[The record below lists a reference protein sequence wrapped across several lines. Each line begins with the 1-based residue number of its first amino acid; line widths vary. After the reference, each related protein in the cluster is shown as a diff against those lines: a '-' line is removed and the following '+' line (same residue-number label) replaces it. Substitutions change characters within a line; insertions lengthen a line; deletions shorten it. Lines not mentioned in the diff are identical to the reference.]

1 MHPTTEQF
9 TQSLHLTDRKGDE
22 IMKNIYTTP
31 AVEFNTVDI
40 KDVITTSLTSGGEGG
55 GVFATVDIGDLLGQ

>member
-1 MHPTTEQF
+1 
-9 TQSLHLTDRKGDE
+9 
-22 IMKNIYTTP
+22 MKNIYTTP

-55 GVFATVDIGDLLGQ
+55 GVFATVDIGDLLDQ